1 MLITVLPL
9 YHPPSGPTR
18 LFVFEKVRIVYFN
31 EALTADNT
39 DFTTK
44 LGVGNYDAGN
54 LQNIETILL
63 TGIV

>member
-1 MLITVLPL
+1 M
-9 YHPPSGPTR
+9 
-18 LFVFEKVRIVYFN
+18 YFN

-63 TGIV
+63 TGIVWTSELYVEGVNRAEQKPLISHVCSVC